1 VIKRLQVGDALV
13 TNQVFIVLP
22 IAKGFGM
29 SAGMPMD
36 GVIGYE
42 VLSRF
47 LTTFDYGN
55 KKVVFHMPGSYTP
68 PPDATVVP
76 IALFGTLP
84 QFACVINDV
93 PAACTLDTGASSSL
107 SFYTPF
113 VEAHPNVVPTKVTE
127 PGVNG
132 FGVGGPTH
140 GRLGRLQTLSFGGLS
155 LHDLVGDYPARGEG
169 GSDLPFF
176 GANVGGGVWKRFT
189 MTLDYHGRT
198 MTLTPN
204 GDISVRDEWDRSG
217 LYLINKGG
225 ITVIDVRPG
234 TPAATAGLKKDDV
247 IVSLSGSSNP
257 SLLEVRGA
265 FRAAPGTVVHLVIKS
280 KDGGTHNVDLTLA
293 DYV

>member
-1 VIKRLQVGDALV
+1 
-13 TNQVFIVLP
+13 
-22 IAKGFGM
+22 M
-29 SAGMPMD
+29 
-36 GVIGYE
+36 
-42 VLSRF
+42 
-47 LTTFDYGN
+47 
-55 KKVVFHMPGSYTP
+55 
-68 PPDATVVP
+68 
-76 IALFGTLP
+76 
-84 QFACVINDV
+84 
-93 PAACTLDTGASSSL
+93 
-107 SFYTPF
+107 
-113 VEAHPNVVPTKVTE
+113 
-127 PGVNG
+127 
-132 FGVGGPTH
+132 
-140 GRLGRLQTLSFGGLS
+140 
-155 LHDLVGDYPARGEG
+155 
-169 GSDLPFF
+169 PFF

-204 GDISVRDEWDRSG
+204 GDFSVRDEWDRSG

-234 TPAATAGLKKDDV
+234 TPAATAGLKKGDV

>member
-1 VIKRLQVGDALV
+1 
-13 TNQVFIVLP
+13 
-22 IAKGFGM
+22 
-29 SAGMPMD
+29 
-36 GVIGYE
+36 
-42 VLSRF
+42 
-47 LTTFDYGN
+47 
-55 KKVVFHMPGSYTP
+55 
-68 PPDATVVP
+68 
-76 IALFGTLP
+76 
-84 QFACVINDV
+84 
-93 PAACTLDTGASSSL
+93 
-107 SFYTPF
+107 
-113 VEAHPNVVPTKVTE
+113 
-127 PGVNG
+127 VNG

-140 GRLGRLQTLSFGGLS
+140 GRLGRLQTLSFGGLT
-155 LHDLVGDYPARGEG
+155 LHDLVGDYPAQG
-169 GSDLPFF
+169 GGGYDLPFF

-234 TPAATAGLKKDDV
+234 TPAATAGLKTGDV

-265 FRAAPGTVVHLVIKS
+265 LRAAPGTVVHLVIKS